1 MRSVRA
7 LVGVSVMMNNS
18 CENLPALIPG
28 QGSPL
33 PPDLWTER
41 SGPAFVQEPPIEII
55 IDSRQ
60 IKDRIIDYLGA
71 VLARCWLDRSLL
83 YQIEMSPHRTLRS
96 LGILLPDEIDIKVE
110 RFNLERPRLV
120 IFEYNQER
128 SYRRRVCYLQLIM
141 MAGK

>member
-1 MRSVRA
+1 M
-7 LVGVSVMMNNS
+7 GNNS
-18 CENLPALIPG
+18 SESLPALIPA
-28 QGSPL
+28 PAAAFM
-33 PPDLWTER
+33 PAEWTAPEEQE
-41 SGPAFVQEPPIEII
+41 FIQEPPIDII

-83 YQIEMSPHRTLRS
+83 YQIEMNPHRALRS

>member
-1 MRSVRA
+1 MIAS
-7 LVGVSVMMNNS
+7 NS
-18 CENLPALIPG
+18 DNLPALIP
-28 QGSPL
+28 P
-33 PPDLWTER
+33 
-41 SGPAFVQEPPIEII
+41 SGPVGPAEIWTQQGEEQFDQEPPIEIV

-60 IKDRIIDYLGA
+60 LKERIIDYLGA
-71 VLARCWLDRSLL
+71 VLARCWIDRSLL
-83 YQIEMSPHRTLRS
+83 NQIEMNPHRALRS

-110 RFNLERPRLV
+110 RLNKERPRLV

>member
-1 MRSVRA
+1 
-7 LVGVSVMMNNS
+7 MMNNS
-18 CENLPALIPG
+18 YENLPALIPG
-28 QGSPL
+28 QGSPA
-33 PPDLWTER
+33 PPDLWTEP
-41 SGPAFVQEPPIEII
+41 SEQEFVQEPPIDVI

-83 YQIEMSPHRTLRS
+83 YQIEMNPHRALRS

>member
-1 MRSVRA
+1 M
-7 LVGVSVMMNNS
+7 GDHNS
-18 CENLPALIPG
+18 ENLPALIPA
-28 QGSPL
+28 PAAAVM
-33 PPDLWTER
+33 PTPWTE
-41 SGPAFVQEPPIEII
+41 PNEQEFVQEPPIDVI
-55 IDSRQ
+55 IDSSQ
-60 IKDRIIDYLGA
+60 IKARIIDYLGA

-83 YQIEMSPHRTLRS
+83 YQIEMNPHRALRS

>member
-1 MRSVRA
+1 M
-7 LVGVSVMMNNS
+7 GDHNS
-18 CENLPALIPG
+18 ENLPALIPG
-28 QGSPL
+28 
-33 PPDLWTER
+33 PDAVVTPAEWTAPNEQE
-41 SGPAFVQEPPIEII
+41 FVQEPPIDVI

-60 IKDRIIDYLGA
+60 IKDKIIDYLGA

-83 YQIEMSPHRTLRS
+83 YQIEMNPHRALRS

>member
-1 MRSVRA
+1 MLAS
-7 LVGVSVMMNNS
+7 NS
-18 CENLPALIPG
+18 ENLPAIVPG
-28 QGSPL
+28 VDAEAPAAI
-33 PPDLWTER
+33 WTPQTEQEF
-41 SGPAFVQEPPIEII
+41 GQEFEQEPPIEIV

-60 IKDRIIDYLGA
+60 LKERIIDYLGA

-83 YQIEMSPHRTLRS
+83 GHIEASPHRALRG

-110 RFNLERPRLV
+110 RLNKERPRLV

-128 SYRRRVCYLQLIM
+128 TYRRRVCYLQLIM

>member
-1 MRSVRA
+1 MDE
-7 LVGVSVMMNNS
+7 NS
-18 CENLPALIPG
+18 SQKLPALIPG
-28 QGSPL
+28 PETGM
-33 PPDLWTER
+33 PPATWTE
-41 SGPAFVQEPPIEII
+41 PTEQEFVQEPPIELV
-55 IDSRQ
+55 IDPRQ

-83 YQIEMSPHRTLRS
+83 EQIEAHPHRALRS

-128 SYRRRVCYLQLIM
+128 TFRRRVCYLQLIM
-141 MAGK
+141 MAGR

>member
-1 MRSVRA
+1 M
-7 LVGVSVMMNNS
+7 
-18 CENLPALIPG
+18 
-28 QGSPL
+28 GSAET
-33 PPDLWTER
+33 WTQQSEQT
-41 SGPAFVQEPPIEII
+41 FDQEPPIEIV

-60 IKDRIIDYLGA
+60 LKERIIDYLGA
-71 VLARCWLDRSLL
+71 VLARCWIDRSLL
-83 YQIEMSPHRTLRS
+83 GQIEINPHRALRS

-110 RFNLERPRLV
+110 RLNKERPRLV

>member
-1 MRSVRA
+1 M
-7 LVGVSVMMNNS
+7 GDHNS
-18 CENLPALIPG
+18 ENLPALIPA
-28 QGSPL
+28 PAATVM
-33 PPDLWTER
+33 PTPWTE
-41 SGPAFVQEPPIEII
+41 PNEQEFVQEPPIDVI
-55 IDSRQ
+55 IDSSQ
-60 IKDRIIDYLGA
+60 IKERIIDYLGA
-71 VLARCWLDRSLL
+71 VLARCWLDRTLL
-83 YQIEMSPHRTLRS
+83 YQIETNPHRALRN

>member
-1 MRSVRA
+1 M
-7 LVGVSVMMNNS
+7 GDHNS
-18 CENLPALIPG
+18 ENLPALIPA
-28 QGSPL
+28 PAAAVM
-33 PPDLWTER
+33 PTPWTE
-41 SGPAFVQEPPIEII
+41 PNEQEFVQEPPIDVI
-55 IDSRQ
+55 IDSSQ
-60 IKDRIIDYLGA
+60 IKERIIDYLGA

-83 YQIEMSPHRTLRS
+83 YQIEMNPHRALRS